1 MTSFGTL
8 LEAALGR
15 LAQIGASPQ
24 DDVETRQRKALLVLI
39 SVLILPISLLW
50 GGLYLAFG
58 SPVGYVPF
66 VYFAVLVGAIG
77 VFSRTRDLAWLLR
90 VNLVDIL
97 LAPTLSMIP
106 LGGFLAAGGVGLWGI
121 LAPMGALVF
130 GGVRSGV
137 RWYLAFVAVFIGSG
151 VAGGAVGSISPL
163 PTWFTSTMLALNV
176 VVGGTIVFTL
186 LALFAK
192 QRQDALSAMKSA
204 QEQAENLLL
213 NILPR
218 SIAEKLKAEPQTIA
232 DQFTSASIL
241 FADVVDFTPRA
252 EHLPP
257 AEVVGMLDQLFGY
270 FDTLADRYGLE
281 KIKTI
286 GDCYMVAAGV
296 PSPRADHARA
306 LALLAL
312 DMLEAVRSSDGVGDL
327 GLELRVGI
335 NSGPVVA
342 GVIGHKRFLYDL
354 WGDAVNT
361 ASRMESHGTP
371 GHIQITRAT
380 HELIE
385 DDFVCEPRGT
395 VTVKGKGEMETWYLV
410 GPKPGPRSTAG
421 QDAVTS
427 VASAS
432 ENRIMPADA

>member
-1 MTSFGTL
+1 MTSFRTL
-8 LEAALGR
+8 LEAAPGR

-137 RWYLAFVAVFIGSG
+137 RWYIAFVAVFIGSG

-286 GDCYMVAAGV
+286 GDCYMVAGRSR
-296 PSPRADHARA
+296 PSPGA
-306 LALLAL
+306 
-312 DMLEAVRSSDGVGDL
+312 
-327 GLELRVGI
+327 
-335 NSGPVVA
+335 
-342 GVIGHKRFLYDL
+342 
-354 WGDAVNT
+354 
-361 ASRMESHGTP
+361 
-371 GHIQITRAT
+371 
-380 HELIE
+380 
-385 DDFVCEPRGT
+385 
-395 VTVKGKGEMETWYLV
+395 
-410 GPKPGPRSTAG
+410 PGPRHA
-421 QDAVTS
+421 
-427 VASAS
+427 
-432 ENRIMPADA
+432 